1 MAINRRSAVGFAGA
15 RIVGNQLSNQQLNQV
30 RAFSCV
36 GQDGSSIRP
45 NRAALLG
52 PTMPLGTKESSL
64 RGCLSA
70 CDRTSSGPLQVD
82 WHGQA
87 ELCNRRVDCLGAHL
101 IDRIR
106 RGRNPPHQKIAARR
120 CVSLDSTQHRIGSP
134 VCGEP
139 KLRSVRYR
147 TFSAAPM
154 KRPRSLKRGRI

>member
-1 MAINRRSAVGFAGA
+1 MAINRRPAVGFAGA

-70 CDRTSSGPLQVD
+70 CDRISSSSLHAD
-82 WHGQA
+82 GQA
-87 ELCNRRVDCLGAHL
+87 ELYNRRVDCLGAHL

-120 CVSLDSTQHRIGSP
+120 CVALDSMQHRIGSP

-139 KLRSVRYR
+139 KLRSVRYG